1 MTGGYYY
8 RILLIILLN
17 ALSFKGF
24 GQEPPWDFV
33 KEKEGIRIY
42 TRSEETSSVKSFK
55 GEADFFTGMD
65 AISRIIGRVDK
76 FDWWDD
82 NISEIKVLEYV
93 EEKLIRYYLV
103 YDVPWP
109 LSDRDLCVEAI
120 ITNDPVTGKRIVHA
134 KPISGLVPEYS
145 DRVRITNYW
154 QRWTM
159 EDAGNGLVHL
169 VLEGS
174 VDPGG
179 NIPSWLINMVITDT
193 PLNIMRKVRE
203 QVEKN

>member
-1 MTGGYYY
+1 MKAFR
-8 RILLIILLN
+8 RIIIFTVTF
-17 ALSFKGF
+17 LSITISMSYA
-24 GQEPPWDFV
+24 QEQPWNFI
-33 KEKEGIRIY
+33 KEKDGIKIY
-42 TRSEETSSVKSFK
+42 TRSDESNPVKSFK
-55 GEADFFTGMD
+55 GETDVKTSMD
-65 AISRIIGRVDK
+65 KISSIIGRVES

-82 NISEIKVLEYV
+82 DISEIKVLEYQ

-120 ITNDPVTGKRIVHA
+120 ITHDPVTKSRTVFATPLTGVI
-134 KPISGLVPEYS
+134 PINP
-145 DRVRITNYW
+145 DKVRIQNYW
-154 QRWTM
+154 QKWVMT
-159 EDAGNGLVHL
+159 DTGNGTIHL

-203 QVEKN
+203 LVEPS

>member
-1 MTGGYYY
+1 
-8 RILLIILLN
+8 
-17 ALSFKGF
+17 
-24 GQEPPWDFV
+24 
-33 KEKEGIRIY
+33 
-42 TRSEETSSVKSFK
+42 
-55 GEADFFTGMD
+55 
-65 AISRIIGRVDK
+65 
-76 FDWWDD
+76 
-82 NISEIKVLEYV
+82 
-93 EEKLIRYYLV
+93 
-103 YDVPWP
+103 
-109 LSDRDLCVEAI
+109 
-120 ITNDPVTGKRIVHA
+120 
-134 KPISGLVPEYS
+134 LVPEYS